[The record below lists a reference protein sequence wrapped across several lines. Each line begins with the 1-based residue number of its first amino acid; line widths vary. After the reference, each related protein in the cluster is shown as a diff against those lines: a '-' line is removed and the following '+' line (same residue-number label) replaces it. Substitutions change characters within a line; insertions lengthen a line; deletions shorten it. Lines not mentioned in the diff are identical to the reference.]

1 MRILHLIYSLNV
13 GGAERM
19 VITLANYQVQSNQVG
34 LCIINNL
41 YSQKLLNELDSRI
54 QVFRI
59 NRKKASRNILDVFQL
74 NRYVFK
80 FRPDILHIHDS
91 DAILYIPIRSFYH
104 TILTIHA
111 MNLPLKGYKLY
122 NQTVAISKAVADN
135 TENRGLCRPEVIYN
149 GISTS
154 AIQRTK
160 KNIPN
165 AEQNFRIVE
174 VTRQLK
180 LEKQVNFLGNC
191 DIEWIYHHLCDYHLL
206 VQPSISEGFGLT
218 IAEGMAAGVP
228 VLVSDLPAPLEIID
242 KGKQGYYFRHN
253 DVDDLC
259 RMLRYIIKHYEE
271 ALQLSDKAQT
281 FVTVNFDSKLIAQ
294 QYINLYN
301 EYIYKTHTK

>member
-1 MRILHLIYSLNV
+1 MYKRQSIDFIGDGSSY
-13 GGAERM
+13 
-19 VITLANYQVQSNQVG
+19 NY
-34 LCIINNL
+34 
-41 YSQKLLNELDSRI
+41 
-54 QVFRI
+54 
-59 NRKKASRNILDVFQL
+59 
-74 NRYVFK
+74 
-80 FRPDILHIHDS
+80 
-91 DAILYIPIRSFYH
+91 
-104 TILTIHA
+104 
-111 MNLPLKGYKLY
+111 LK
-122 NQTVAISKAVADN
+122 
-135 TENRGLCRPEVIYN
+135 
-149 GISTS
+149 
-154 AIQRTK
+154 
-160 KNIPN
+160 
-165 AEQNFRIVE
+165 E

-301 EYIYKTHTK
+301 EKIKDTYSQ